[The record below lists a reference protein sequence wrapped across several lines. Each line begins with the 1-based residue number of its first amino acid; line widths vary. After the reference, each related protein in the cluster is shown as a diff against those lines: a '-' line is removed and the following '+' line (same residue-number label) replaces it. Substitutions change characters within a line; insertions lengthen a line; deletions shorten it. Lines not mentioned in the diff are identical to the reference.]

1 MTVRVMLISP
11 AASTDLRAARFG
23 SDAPLSEAGLRRARS
38 AAARTPGADRVSAA
52 PSRRC
57 AETAAALG
65 LTAQSDPA
73 LADLDTGGWRGVTL
87 DELAATDPAALGA
100 WLADP
105 AAAPHGGESLLDLTV
120 RVGTWL
126 AALDGGR
133 TIAVAEPAVIRAAVL
148 HALALPPQ
156 AFWRLDVEPLTL
168 TRLTGGAGRW
178 NLACGSPLAD

>member
-23 SDAPLSEAGLRRARS
+23 SDAPLSAAGLDRARS
-38 AAARTPGADRVSAA
+38 AAARTPGADRVSTA
-52 PSRRC
+52 PARRC

-65 LTAQSDPA
+65 LAADVDPA
-73 LADLDTGGWRGVTL
+73 LADLDTGTWRGRTL
-87 DELAATDPAALGA
+87 DELAATDPAALGT

-105 AAAPHGGESLLDLTV
+105 DAAPHGGESLTDLTA
-120 RVGTWL
+120 RIGAWL
-126 AALDGGR
+126 TTRPPGR
-133 TIAVAEPAVIRAAVL
+133 TLAVADPAVIRAALV
-148 HALALPPQ
+148 HALALPPH

-178 NLACGSPLAD
+178 NLACGERL